1 MNVDPTWMVPKPG
14 RFGQLS
20 PCDDAPARPAKR
32 LKKRRFAIA
41 KIGHGGGLLNMH
53 APTVGPSR
61 FADVDRA
68 LRLCFGHHAN
78 LWHSG
83 AAIVAGAAQ
92 SQIWHTAAPI
102 TRTAPETEA
111 NPPCNAS

>member
-20 PCDDAPARPAKR
+20 PGDDTPARPAKR
-32 LKKRRFAIA
+32 LEKRHFAIA
-41 KIGHGGGLLNMH
+41 KIGHDGGLLNMH
-53 APTVGPSR
+53 GPTVGPSR

-78 LWHSG
+78 LGVPARQSLPAQHSLRFG
-83 AAIVAGAAQ
+83 AQ
-92 SQIWHTAAPI
+92 PRQ
-102 TRTAPETEA
+102 
-111 NPPCNAS
+111 